1 MMKKSLI
8 LCVEDN
14 DDLRELIVEMLSYQ
28 GFEVTSA
35 SSGDD
40 AFTIL
45 EKHPDI
51 DLILLDIIMPGLTG
65 LEVLKILKN
74 NPDTSEIPVIMV
86 TGFSQISGKEEA
98 FNLGAND
105 YLVKPFENQELQL
118 RVQTQIRLRTA
129 LQQEKILNEQL
140 KNATEQ
146 ITVQKNIQDMI
157 LSTVPGIVYLKDSKR
172 RYILGNDFFAAV
184 IGIPVEKIRGMS
196 DEEIF
201 PADIVTDRIKTDNLI
216 LDLGIRELEFEEDIP
231 GTDGAVR
238 HYFTKKRLVTDK
250 EGRVCGLV
258 GVSIDITEW
267 VILKETRC
275 ENEALLLEI
284 MNKLPC
290 ELWVTGIDQTI
301 ILQNQSHVNR
311 WGNVFGT
318 KISDLPVQADII
330 DKWKSQNAEALEGNN
345 ILDDYIQD
353 EVDGKHRYVKLLSR
367 ISTESGVIGVM
378 GLRFDIS
385 PLIFSR
391 DNVNNKSAMEN
402 QD

>member
-1 MMKKSLI
+1 MKKSLI